1 MIHTWKIKFV
11 YDVLSCRCIHS
22 GNYVFCVLILSLSL
36 TYLKKHLIASIG
48 VKLRLIKSNSCN
60 SRLELTGTQYDE
72 NHPFC
77 KFSAKNKSISHLDDS
92 YSHEDTVKTIIR
104 RIESNSI
111 NEKKVPR
118 IIESKCIEKVNGSA
132 SDLTKSKQKLQSQSK
147 ESLSSLSKS
156 TDRLGPMEILSQVSV
171 NNHINFHNFP
181 SNGVDKSASK
191 SCNIMPRNKNV
202 DLALEINNKG
212 HATKVSK
219 ELANKTTKKAV
230 CTAST
235 ENLTKQPADSK
246 GIKSIPTTNGR
257 MSKQE
262 LQDKIIKDN
271 HKAIMQDICKKVAR
285 AGDEEENHTNDNDKP
300 RLVKWDTL
308 SSFDERNYFAN
319 DVSLKQKPKYDEIEF
334 EEFEV
339 IESNK

>member
-1 MIHTWKIKFV
+1 MSV
-11 YDVLSCRCIHS
+11 Y
-22 GNYVFCVLILSLSL
+22 
-36 TYLKKHLIASIG
+36 SIRKYSIEFPG

-77 KFSAKNKSISHLDDS
+77 KFSARNKSISHLDDS

-132 SDLTKSKQKLQSQSK
+132 SDLTAKSKQKLQSQSK
-147 ESLSSLSKS
+147 ESLSSTMSKS

-171 NNHINFHNFP
+171 NNHINFHNLAA
-181 SNGVDKSASK
+181 NGADKSNSK
-191 SCNIMPRNKNV
+191 SNIIPRNKNV
-202 DLALEINNKG
+202 DLALEMNKT
-212 HATKVSK
+212 HASK
-219 ELANKTTKKAV
+219 ISKDLANKTTKKSV
-230 CTAST
+230 STAST
-235 ENLTKQPADSK
+235 ENLTNKAVDLK
-246 GIKSIPTTNGR
+246 GIKSTTTTITTNGKLT
-257 MSKQE
+257 KQE

-271 HKAIMQDICKKVAR
+271 HKAAMQDLCKKVAR
-285 AGDEEENHTNDNDKP
+285 AGDDEEDETNDTDQP

-319 DVSLKQKPKYDEIEF
+319 DVALKQKPKYDEIEF

-339 IESNK
+339 IDSNK